1 MNRIPVR
8 NSLSGLTGLQELE
21 AVVEMFVIYRDQA
34 HENIAVPY
42 K

>member
-8 NSLSGLTGLQELE
+8 NSLSGLTILQEFQPL
-21 AVVEMFVIYRDQA
+21 VEIIPVYRDQA